1 VQTKSPR
8 PFKYLRPK
16 ETIPLIEVYYEFN
29 QLKVLYRQG
38 WLKRGV
44 SPEQCE
50 SVADHT
56 LGVAILAMWITD
68 LYFPALDVLKVIQ
81 LALIHDF
88 GEVYAGDIT
97 PADDIDN
104 EQKSSLEYE
113 AVQSIFAKLPNGS
126 KYVALWKEY
135 ESAQTPEAMLVRQID
150 RLEMG
155 LQASIYSH
163 LGLNSPDEFL
173 DSARKALHE
182 PELENIFE
190 ELIKTIDLS

>member
-38 WLKRGV
+38 WLKRGL

-126 KYVALWKEY
+126 KYLALWKEY

-155 LQASIYSH
+155 FQASIYSH

>member
-38 WLKRGV
+38 WLKRGL

>member
-38 WLKRGV
+38 WLKRGL

-126 KYVALWKEY
+126 QYLALWKEY

>member
-16 ETIPLIEVYYEFN
+16 EIIPLIEVYYEFN

-38 WLKRGV
+38 WLKRGL

-56 LGVAILAMWITD
+56 LGVAILAMWIAD
-68 LYFPALDVLKVIQ
+68 LYFPALDVLKIIQ